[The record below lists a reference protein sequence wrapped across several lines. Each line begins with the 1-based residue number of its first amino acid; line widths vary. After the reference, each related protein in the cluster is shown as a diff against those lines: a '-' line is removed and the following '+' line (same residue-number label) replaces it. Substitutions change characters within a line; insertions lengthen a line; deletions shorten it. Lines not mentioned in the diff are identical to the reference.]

1 MDKGVVYPKQLE
13 LIIIKRKKSKEF
25 TQRTQRDH
33 EETNSRRRKFG
44 IFYDQ
49 IFQILN
55 RVFLGAPK
63 QKELLNFAMILA
75 KKHKLQIDR
84 LTKRTYT
91 CLICWFCE
99 YWNTISSDVL
109 IYKCNG
115 KEIPQPIVS
124 NDINANDESHN
135 IQKRNTELH
144 LNTDEELPSEPIY
157 PVQNASN
164 LLPIPSIP
172 PTQED
177 DDDTLPPPQENYS
190 PIPQKNIIPPPQEN
204 IIPPP
209 QEYNSPPSQEIN
221 IPHKVRLPSISNLA
235 NFMKSPNELMILN
248 SQNWLDNLINS
259 SPVVNNNIIITENNE
274 NNEYNQLP
282 YIPTRFRNFYRN
294 KD

>member
-1 MDKGVVYPKQLE
+1 MDQGVVNPKQLE

-33 EETNSRRRKFG
+33 EETNSRRRRFG

-49 IFQILN
+49 IYQILN
-55 RVFLGAPK
+55 RVFLETPK

-84 LTKRTYT
+84 LAKRTYT

-99 YWNTISSDVL
+99 YWKIISSDVL
-109 IYKCNG
+109 IYKLNG
-115 KEIPQPIVS
+115 KEIPQPIIS
-124 NDINANDESHN
+124 NNNNANDESQN
-135 IQKRNTELH
+135 IQNGNTELR
-144 LNTDEELPSEPIY
+144 LNTDEELSSEPIF

-164 LLPIPSIP
+164 FLPIPSIP
-172 PTQED
+172 QFQED
-177 DDDTLPPPQENYS
+177 DDDTLPPPQENYT
-190 PIPQKNIIPPPQEN
+190 PIPQENNIPLTQEYNAPPTQEN
-204 IIPPP
+204 I
-209 QEYNSPPSQEIN
+209 
-221 IPHKVRLPSISNLA
+221 IPHKVRLPSISYLS

-248 SQNWLDNLINS
+248 SSNWLDNLINPS
-259 SPVVNNNIIITENNE
+259 HVVNNNIIITENKEDSNTSNNE
-274 NNEYNQLP
+274 NNEDNQLP